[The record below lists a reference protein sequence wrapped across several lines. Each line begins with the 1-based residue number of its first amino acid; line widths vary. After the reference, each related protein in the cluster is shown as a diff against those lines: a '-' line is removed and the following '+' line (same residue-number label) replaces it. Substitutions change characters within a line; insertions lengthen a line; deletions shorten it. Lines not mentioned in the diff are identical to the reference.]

1 MRLLAFL
8 VFLLLLRWFK
18 EVEDEEERRKRFA
31 WRPVL
36 KEEENDGEEL
46 CKERVWTSF

>member
-8 VFLLLLRWFK
+8 VLLLLWWFK
-18 EVEDEEERRKRFA
+18 EVEVEEDREKRFA
-31 WRPVL
+31 WRLVL

-46 CKERVWTSF
+46 CEERVWTSF